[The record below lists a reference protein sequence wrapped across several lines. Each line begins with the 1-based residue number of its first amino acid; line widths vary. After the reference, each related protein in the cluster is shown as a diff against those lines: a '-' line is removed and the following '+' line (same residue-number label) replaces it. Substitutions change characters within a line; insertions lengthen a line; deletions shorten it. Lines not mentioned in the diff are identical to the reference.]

1 MPQVLRRLA
10 LAFALVAALATSVL
24 GQAFT
29 ASVIGTI
36 TDGDGGVLPGVT
48 VTVTNNATGQA
59 RTAVSDE
66 AGRYS
71 MPLLPPGTYRIGAE
85 LTGFKTAVRDAVRLE
100 VNQQQRADFT
110 LEIGA
115 ISEQITVTAE
125 LPIVQTNTAT
135 VGTVV
140 SSKEAQEL
148 PLNGRNFLQL
158 NLLVPGA
165 LPSTKGTTL
174 ATQGGAINV
183 HGMRE
188 SSNFFWLDGIDNT
201 TQAIGQLIVN
211 PPTYSIAEFR
221 VMSPT
226 YSAEF
231 GRTAGAQVNVVTR
244 SGANQFHGDV
254 YWFHRNSNLDARNV
268 FDPPGDTPY
277 FRRNQFGIDGGGPI
291 VKNKTFFFFG
301 YEGQRQKQIISYTG
315 VVPETAML
323 TGNFSSLATPIMDP
337 QTGLPFPGNVIPS
350 NRLDS
355 TGLGIAAAYPV
366 PNISEGGRNYRAQ
379 PLSELRDNT
388 IIARVDQQIA
398 ANNRALVRV
407 NWQGIYELQPVNI
420 FARTTIVPGYGRE
433 QEATRFATVGVS
445 DTHTFTNDLL
455 GEFRLGWN
463 RWKLDYLQQDRAD
476 DAASRLGL
484 NGLSRKPEDF
494 GFPLVQMSGVYENLG
509 SATNLPQQGPFDTLS
524 VSGTMTYVKS
534 THTMKAG
541 GDFKHFESD
550 FIFDSIARGQYT
562 YTGRYTGNPLGDL
575 LLGFPTQALRGLG
588 LNGDTQFNFISK
600 GISTFVQDDWQA
612 RDNLT
617 VTLGLRY
624 EYVAPT
630 YEGRDR
636 ITNFDFETGTT
647 LLANQN
653 GATRSMVNP
662 DKSALAPRLGFAWDM
677 TGDGTMAL
685 RGGYGIFYE
694 VTLINQTLGLR
705 LNPPWFNQDLALGD
719 GRTVTTA
726 NAFDNLAVV
735 TPNLSAYDRNYKMGR
750 VQQFSLNVQRQLAN
764 NLVADVGYVG
774 TRGDRLFRT
783 VNYNQPAP
791 GPGLVQPRRPYT
803 QYANM
808 NTVASLAE
816 SEYNSLEARLEK
828 RYARGYSFLASYTL
842 GKSMDDASGSG
853 GTADSGVPQNSRDIG
868 AEWGPSVF
876 DVRHRFVLSGIYEL
890 PWGSGRRWMSDS
902 GGVMGVLFA
911 DWQLN
916 GILTLQGGQP
926 FTPVMG
932 IDNSNTGQLQ
942 DRPNLVGDPYEPG
955 PGCPETR
962 TADCWVNP
970 AAFARPDAFTFG
982 NAGRNSLR
990 GPGTKNLDLSLVKA
1004 VRLGG
1009 SNQLQVRIET
1019 FNLLNWVN
1027 YDIPNRTALTAN
1039 FGKVFTAGPPRQIQL
1054 GLRFMY

>member
-1 MPQVLRRLA
+1 MTHHLA
-10 LAFALVAALATSVL
+10 RIGLACSLMALLATGAF

-29 ASVIGTI
+29 ASVLGTI
-36 TDGDGGVLPGVT
+36 ADGAGGVLPGVT
-48 VTVTNNATGQA
+48 VTVTNLATGQA
-59 RTAVSDE
+59 RTSVTDE

-71 MPLLPPGTYRIGAE
+71 MPLLPPGSYRISAE
-85 LTGFKTAVRDAVRLE
+85 LAGFKTAVRDAMRLE
-100 VNQQQRADFT
+100 VNQQQRSDFS

-115 ISEQITVTAE
+115 ISEEVTVTAE
-125 LPIVQTNTAT
+125 LPMVQTNTAT

-211 PPTYSIAEFR
+211 PPTYSISEFR

-231 GRTAGAQVNVVTR
+231 GRTAGAQINVVTR

-254 YWFHRNSNLDARNV
+254 YEFHRNSNLDARNV
-268 FDPPGDTPY
+268 FDPPGKTPY
-277 FRRNQFGIDGGGPI
+277 FRRNQFGVDGGGPI
-291 VKNKTFFFFG
+291 IKNKSFFFFG
-301 YEGQRQKQIISYTG
+301 YEGQRQKQIVSYTG
-315 VVPETAML
+315 NVPQTAML
-323 TGNFSSLATPIMDP
+323 TGNFSSLSTPILDP
-337 QTGLPFPGNVIPS
+337 LTGQPFPGNVIPA

-355 TGLGIAAAYPV
+355 TGLGIASAYPA
-366 PNISEGGRNYRAQ
+366 PNLEGARNYRSQ
-379 PLSELRDNT
+379 PQNELRDNT
-388 IIARVDQQIA
+388 LIARVDQQITGS
-398 ANNRALVRV
+398 NRALVRV

-420 FARTTIVPGYGRE
+420 FGRTTIVPGYGRE
-433 QEATRFATVGVS
+433 QEATRFATIGVS
-445 DTHTFTNDLL
+445 DTHTFTNNLL
-455 GEFRLGWN
+455 GEFRVGWN

-476 DAASRLGL
+476 DAAARLGL
-484 NGLSRKPEDF
+484 NGLSRKPEDL
-494 GFPLVQMSGVYENLG
+494 GFPLVSMGGVYENLG

-524 VSGTMTYVKS
+524 LSGTMTYVKS
-534 THTMKAG
+534 THTMKVGA
-541 GDFKHFESD
+541 DYKRFASD
-550 FIFDSIARGQYT
+550 FIFDSLARGSYT
-562 YTGRYTGNPLGDL
+562 FTGRYTGNPLSDL
-575 LLGFPTQALRGLG
+575 LLGFPTQASRGLG
-588 LNGDTQFNFISK
+588 LNGDTQFNFVSR
-600 GISTFVQDDWQA
+600 GLSGFVQDDWQA

-617 VTLGLRY
+617 LTMGLRY
-624 EYVAPT
+624 EYVDPT

-647 LLANQN
+647 LLAGKN
-653 GATRSMVNP
+653 GQSRSMVNP
-662 DKSALAPRLGFAWDM
+662 DKSALAPRVGFAWDL
-677 TGDGTMAL
+677 TGDGRMAL

-726 NAFDNLAVV
+726 NAFNNLAVV
-735 TPNLSAYDRNYKMGR
+735 TPNLSAFDRNYKMGR
-750 VQQFSLNVQRQLAN
+750 VQQFSLNLQRQLAS

-791 GPGLVQPRRPYT
+791 AAGAVQARRPYP
-803 QYANM
+803 QYGNM
-808 NTVASLAE
+808 NTVASLAS

-828 RYARGYSFLASYTL
+828 RFARGYSFLASYTL
-842 GKSMDDASGSG
+842 SKSMDDASGSG
-853 GTADSGVPQNSRDIG
+853 GTADSGVPQNSRNLD
-868 AEWGPSVF
+868 AEWGPSVY
-876 DVRHRFVLSGIYEL
+876 DVRQRFVLSGIYEL
-890 PWGSGRRWMSDS
+890 PWGSGRRWMSSS
-902 GGVMGVLFA
+902 GGVLGMLFA
-911 DWQLN
+911 DWQVN
-916 GILTLQGGQP
+916 GIFTLQGAQP
-926 FTPVMG
+926 FTPVLG

-942 DRPNLVGDPYEPG
+942 DRPNLVGDPYAPG
-955 PGCPETR
+955 PGCEQTR

-970 AAFARPDAFTFG
+970 AAFARADPFTFG

-1004 VRLGG
+1004 VRFGG
-1009 SNQLQVRIET
+1009 ANQLQVRIET

-1027 YDIPNRTALTAN
+1027 YDIPNRTALTPN